1 MNKKKP
7 TIEAFRAFAAFA
19 ETGGV
24 HAAARKLGTTQP
36 DVTRKLSVFK
46 KKDNAGVILIQQNGK
61 RLKLTESGQEIFPAV
76 QELVR
81 EYDCLIDYLSG
92 RIEATHRVR
101 IATGFFGAEY
111 FLPRILDRELSME
124 IQMDI
129 QILRGR
135 ERILGV
141 VDGHYDVGVLSHER
155 SDIVQLLLDEG
166 KSPDMI
172 QIEHLNWQMM
182 VVIAAKKTLEAQ
194 ELEALPANDPVP
206 VSLLNTWELLG
217 LDRNSG
223 IRRKLERQIPQG
235 ENVCFVTEGGGWSAA
250 RELARRGVGVS
261 VLPLATLRI
270 ADRKDF
276 IIRRLSDELA
286 VEKLVIYRTHELT
299 AELKNILDQLK
310 IVAQL
315 HQNEISKT
323 WERWSRK
330 KR

>member
-24 HAAARKLGTTQP
+24 RAASRKLETTQP
-36 DVTRKLSVFK
+36 VVTKKLSVFK
-46 KKDNAGVILIQQNGK
+46 KEDNAGVILIRQNGK
-61 RLKLTESGQEIFPAV
+61 RLNLTESGQEILPAV
-76 QELVR
+76 QEMIR
-81 EYDCLIDYLSG
+81 QYDCLIDYLSG
-92 RIEATHRVR
+92 RIEATHRIR

-111 FLPRILDRELSME
+111 FLPRILDRELSLE
-124 IQMDI
+124 VQIDI

-141 VDGHYDVGVLSHER
+141 VDGHYDFGVLSHER
-155 SDIVQLLLDEG
+155 NDIVQLLLDEH
-166 KSPDMI
+166 KSPDAI
-172 QIEHLNWQMM
+172 QVEHLNNQKM
-182 VVIAAKKTLEAQ
+182 VVIAAKKTPEGQ
-194 ELEALPANDPVP
+194 ELESLPVNDPVP
-206 VSLLNTWELLG
+206 ISLLNTWELLG

-223 IRRKLERQIPQG
+223 IRRKLERQFPQG

-261 VLPLATLRI
+261 VQPLATLRNS
-270 ADRKDF
+270 DRKDF
-276 IIRRLSDELA
+276 IIRSLSEEFS

-310 IVAQL
+310 MVAQM
-315 HQNEISKT
+315 HEKEISKT
-323 WERWSRK
+323 WERWSRR